1 MMNFWAGPDVLLEY
15 FKLGGLVMGPLV
27 FVAVALWYALIFRL
41 LTIRSSKM
49 NPRELIRKARKDDLH
64 TRSSS
69 ARAARF
75 AVDTSEQV
83 KSHRQ
88 LKSIINEEFAVVK
101 SQLRR
106 HKRLVRSLVAVAPL
120 LGLLGTVDGMIETFD
135 SLADME
141 LFSQSGGIA
150 GGISKALFTTQ
161 MGLAISI
168 PGLLMGRMLEQRELN
183 ICYELDQVRD
193 LVCAEAKG
201 Q

>member
-1 MMNFWAGPDVLLEY
+1 MMNFWAGPDLVLEY
-15 FKLGGLVMGPLV
+15 FALGGFVMWPLV
-27 FVAVALWYALIFRL
+27 LVAVALWYALVFRL
-41 LTIRSSKM
+41 LTIKSSTM
-49 NPRELIRKARKDDLH
+49 NPRELIRKAKKKDLH
-64 TRSSS
+64 TRS
-69 ARAARF
+69 AAAKAACF
-75 AVDTSEQV
+75 AVGTWEQV
-83 KSHRQ
+83 SSHRQ
-88 LKSIINEEFAVVK
+88 LKSIINEEFATVK

-106 HKRLVRSLVAVAPL
+106 HKRLIRSLVAVAPL

-161 MGLAISI
+161 MGLAVSI

-193 LVCAEAKG
+193 LVCAEAKAK
-201 Q
+201 

>member
-1 MMNFWAGPDVLLEY
+1 MMNFWAGPDLVLEY
-15 FKLGGLVMGPLV
+15 FALGGFVMWPLV
-27 FVAVALWYALIFRL
+27 LVAVALWYALVLRL
-41 LTIRSSKM
+41 LTIKSSTM
-49 NPRELIRKARKDDLH
+49 NPRELIRKAKKKDLH
-64 TRSSS
+64 TRS
-69 ARAARF
+69 AAAKAACF
-75 AVDTSEQV
+75 AVGTWEQV
-83 KSHRQ
+83 SSHRQ
-88 LKSIINEEFAVVK
+88 LKSIINEEFATVK

-106 HKRLVRSLVAVAPL
+106 HKRLIRSLVAVAPL

-161 MGLAISI
+161 MGLAVSI

-193 LVCAEAKG
+193 LVCAEAKAK
-201 Q
+201 

>member
-1 MMNFWAGPDVLLEY
+1 MMNFWAGPDLVLEY
-15 FKLGGLVMGPLV
+15 FALGGFVMWPLV
-27 FVAVALWYALIFRL
+27 LVAVALWYALVFRL
-41 LTIRSSKM
+41 LTIKSSTM
-49 NPRELIRKARKDDLH
+49 NPRELIRKAKKKDLH
-64 TRSSS
+64 TRS
-69 ARAARF
+69 AAAKAACF
-75 AVDTSEQV
+75 ALGTWEQV
-83 KSHRQ
+83 SSHRQ
-88 LKSIINEEFAVVK
+88 LKSIINEEFATVK

-106 HKRLVRSLVAVAPL
+106 HKRLIRSLVAVAPL

-161 MGLAISI
+161 MGLAVSI

-193 LVCAEAKG
+193 LVCAEAKAK
-201 Q
+201 